1 MTNSE
6 MLGLIFPMVD
16 FNDIDNYSRVSFIK
30 NNKREVLY
38 FDEWL
43 NDDYVGDVIVHNNY
57 N

>member
-1 MTNSE
+1 